1 MNATRPEVYVAMS
14 ADIIHPGHINIIEVA
29 SRLGNVTVGLLTD
42 SAIASYKRL
51 PYMNFEQRLM
61 IIENIKGVSSVI
73 AQETLDYAPNL
84 RRLKPKYVVHGD
96 DWKAGVQAET
106 RQRVIDTIAEWG
118 GELVEVAYTT
128 GVSSSELIR
137 AQKELG
143 TTPDIRR
150 QQFRRLLNA
159 KDLIRL
165 MEVHSGLS
173 GQLIEALEIK
183 DGAIPKSYDGMWA
196 SSLTDATMRGR
207 PDIESVD
214 ITSRLS
220 LLSDVLEVTTKPIIY
235 DADSGGRDEHFT
247 YTVRSLE
254 RVGVSAVIIE
264 DKIGNKRNSL
274 FGGQNTQLQAEPVD
288 FAEKIMRGKKA
299 QVTSDFMIIARIESL
314 IFEKGHDDA
323 IHRAKIFLDAG
334 ADGIMIHSAQKTPDE
349 IFKFAENYHSL
360 GLTAPLVV
368 VPSSFSQTNESELIN
383 AGISVVIYANQL
395 LRSAYPAM
403 RKTAEIILRAG
414 RAFDAEELMMSIPE
428 ILNLIPPTNH

>member
-1 MNATRPEVYVAMS
+1 M
-14 ADIIHPGHINIIEVA
+14 
-29 SRLGNVTVGLLTD
+29 
-42 SAIASYKRL
+42 
-51 PYMNFEQRLM
+51 
-61 IIENIKGVSSVI
+61 
-73 AQETLDYAPNL
+73 
-84 RRLKPKYVVHGD
+84 
-96 DWKAGVQAET
+96 
-106 RQRVIDTIAEWG
+106 
-118 GELVEVAYTT
+118 VEVAYTT
-128 GVSSSELIR
+128 GSPQSELIR

-288 FAEKIMRGKKA
+288 FAEKIMRGKKHK
-299 QVTSDFMIIARIESL
+299 SL
-314 IFEKGHDDA
+314 
-323 IHRAKIFLDAG
+323 
-334 ADGIMIHSAQKTPDE
+334 
-349 IFKFAENYHSL
+349 
-360 GLTAPLVV
+360 
-368 VPSSFSQTNESELIN
+368 LI
-383 AGISVVIYANQL
+383 S
-395 LRSAYPAM
+395 
-403 RKTAEIILRAG
+403 
-414 RAFDAEELMMSIPE
+414 
-428 ILNLIPPTNH
+428 